1 MRSKAVIPVAEDKG
15 HPLQSWFAKWKGTI
29 NRSVFIV
36 GLLLCILAVWRIDPA
51 TLRAAKSIG
60 VAGWSLLAVLLMLA
74 WVASVAAWRQ
84 FVQAVSGRVPD
95 WRSAFR
101 QNGLL
106 LIGKYLPGGVFGF
119 LARLYDD
126 DEVPRSQAALAG
138 GIEQFVG
145 LSLAIGFG
153 GILYLSAMTEFYL
166 LLATTLLLPLVALV
180 SVLLVGKAVAH
191 SPWLHK
197 RIPDFPALN
206 VVRLLTAAYLLLLV
220 QILWAGIASEL
231 VQALFGIGINKSV
244 GIAGSFGL
252 SVAAG
257 MLVFVMPG
265 GIIVRE
271 GTMIALMSPWLGAES
286 ALLLAAILR
295 LANFGLDIIAGV
307 VGFFCRRG

>member
-1 MRSKAVIPVAEDKG
+1 MRLKAAIPVEDKG
-15 HPLQSWFAKWKGTI
+15 HPSQGWFAKWKGTI
-29 NRSVFIV
+29 NRSVLIV

-60 VAGWSLLAVLLMLA
+60 VAGWSLLALLLMLA
-74 WVASVAAWRQ
+74 WAASVAAWRQ
-84 FVQAVSGRVPD
+84 FVQAVSGSAPD

-126 DEVPRSQAALAG
+126 DEIPRSQAALAG

-153 GILYLSAMTEFYL
+153 GLLYLSAITEFHL
-166 LLATTLLLPLVALV
+166 LLATILLLPLVALV
-180 SVLLVGKAVAH
+180 SVLLVGKAIRY
-191 SPWLHK
+191 SPRLHK
-197 RIPDFPALN
+197 CISDSPALS
-206 VVRLLTAAYLLLLV
+206 VERFLVAAYLLLLV
-220 QILWAGIASEL
+220 HFLWAGVVSEL
-231 VQALFGIGINKSV
+231 VQALFGIGINKSL

-271 GTMIALMSPWLGAES
+271 GAMIALMSPWLGAES

-295 LANFGLDIIAGV
+295 LANFVLDIVSGAI
-307 VGFFCRRG
+307 GFLCRRS